1 MTVNLLIHM
10 THILIEPDSVNLKQ
24 NFTDFQSRH
33 DKTCWETCEE
43 IIDYLVI
50 EEQRSHSSSIKEM
63 K

>member
-1 MTVNLLIHM
+1 M